1 MSRRTR
7 MPVLLLRLCGLLAL
21 ACLGVSTAQ
30 AGVAT
35 RLPETAEQ
43 GAMIIGRVAPDATV
57 RYAGRALRVTEYGT
71 VVFGIA
77 RDARGPAAVTITHP
91 DGRVEQARIAIRRH
105 DWPTQRVNGVPQN
118 TVTPPPAVAKR
129 IAREQAEV
137 AAVRQSSSDALGFA
151 QHFIRPAPGR
161 VSGHFGAQRIYN
173 GTPGSAHSGMDIAAG
188 AGTPVVAPA
197 AGRVVFAEPDLYLTG
212 GTVLIDHGHGIGSNF
227 LHLSRIDVAVGKT
240 IDQGQRLGAV
250 GASGRATGA
259 HLHWGMTWYDVRIDP
274 EQVLAR

>member
-1 MSRRTR
+1 MSIVRRR
-7 MPVLLLRLCGLLAL
+7 LVIGVLVL
-21 ACLGVSTAQ
+21 ACLAPGMAQ
-30 AGVAT
+30 AEVAT
-35 RLPETAEQ
+35 RFPQAAEQ
-43 GAMIIGRVAPDATV
+43 GAMVIGRVAPDASV
-57 RYAGRALRVTEYGT
+57 RYAGRELRVTDYGT

-77 RDARGPAAVTITHP
+77 RDARQPAEVTVTHP
-91 DGRVEQARIAIRRH
+91 DGRVAHVRIAIRTH
-105 DWPTQRVNGVPQN
+105 DWPVQRVNGVPQN

-129 IAREQAEV
+129 IAREQAAV
-137 AAVRQSSSDALGFA
+137 AAVRRSSSDVLGFA
-151 QHFIRPAPGR
+151 QHFIRPAPGP

-197 AGRVVFAEPDLYLTG
+197 AGRVVFAEPALYLTG

>member
-1 MSRRTR
+1 MSIVRRR
-7 MPVLLLRLCGLLAL
+7 LVIGVLVL
-21 ACLGVSTAQ
+21 ACLAPGMAQ
-30 AGVAT
+30 AEVAT
-35 RLPETAEQ
+35 RFPQAAEQ
-43 GAMIIGRVAPDATV
+43 GAMVIGRVAPDATV
-57 RYAGRALRVTEYGT
+57 RHAGRELRVTDYGT

-77 RDARGPAAVTITHP
+77 RDARGPAEVTITYP
-91 DGRVEQARIAIRRH
+91 GGRVEHARIVIRRH
-105 DWPTQRVNGVPQN
+105 DWPTQRVDGVPQN

-129 IAREQAEV
+129 IAREQAAV
-137 AAVRQSSSDALGFA
+137 AAVRRSSSDALGFA
-151 QHFIRPAPGR
+151 QHFIRPAPGP

-227 LHLSRIDVAVGKT
+227 LHLSRIDVAVGET
-240 IDQGQRLGAV
+240 IEQGQRLGAV
-250 GASGRATGA
+250 GASGRATGP